1 MKLGVGGA
9 VSAAIAAGDFILED
23 RTIPIT
29 DTTTNRIIA
38 VINIFVRRFI
48 DNTLLLLT
56 SDPISLFH
64 ISLSKETI
72 SILCHNPL
80 CGRSKIR
87 DNSSQFLKFYRVF
100 IYDLFLI

>member
-29 DTTTNRIIA
+29 DTTTSRIIA
-38 VINIFVRRFI
+38 VMNIFVRRFI

-56 SDPISLFH
+56 LDPISLFH
-64 ISLSKETI
+64 ISLSKVN
-72 SILCHNPL
+72 LNRL
-80 CGRSKIR
+80 
-87 DNSSQFLKFYRVF
+87 Y
-100 IYDLFLI
+100 